1 MANTQPQQTVSFTRM
16 EAGTKEDYAL
26 LDRLE
31 KAYISALPQRILSA
45 LENLQDSLGG
55 YQVTRLE
62 HSLQTATRAEEDGAD
77 IELIVAALIHD
88 IGDDLAPENHSQMAA
103 AILRPY
109 VRAEVTWILEHHGI
123 FQMVYYADKL
133 GLNKDERE
141 RYRGHKWFDSA
152 EKFCGAWDQASFDP
166 AYASKP
172 LSYFAPMVEEIFSRP
187 AFSPAIIGK
196 PDSQTG

>member
-1 MANTQPQQTVSFTRM
+1 MTNTQPQQTVSFTRM

-45 LENLQDSLGG
+45 LENLQASLGG

-88 IGDDLAPENHSQMAA
+88 IGDD
-103 AILRPY
+103 
-109 VRAEVTWILEHHGI
+109 
-123 FQMVYYADKL
+123 
-133 GLNKDERE
+133 
-141 RYRGHKWFDSA
+141 
-152 EKFCGAWDQASFDP
+152 
-166 AYASKP
+166 
-172 LSYFAPMVEEIFSRP
+172 
-187 AFSPAIIGK
+187 
-196 PDSQTG
+196 